1 MIYNVIFYL
10 NFVMREIKLL
20 NKNYFKKT
28 NCVLVWGAT
37 KMERLGAGAAKRSP
51 APKRINFVAS
61 GIKLICLLD
70 IFNNLTF
77 RPEVRPSH
85 KRTGQ

>member
-1 MIYNVIFYL
+1 
-10 NFVMREIKLL
+10 
-20 NKNYFKKT
+20 
-28 NCVLVWGAT
+28 
-37 KMERLGAGAAKRSP
+37 MERLGAGAAKRSP